1 MNILII
7 GAGGMIG
14 AKLANRITHDTQ
26 VASQPVTALSL
37 VDIIPPSAPVKTNG
51 IHVSTRI
58 ADLTKTGTADKMLRD
73 EPDLIYHLAAVVSG
87 DAEENFEKGYAINL
101 DGTRDL
107 LEAIRTKHAATGYT
121 PKVVFA
127 SSIAVYGAPFPKMID
142 DEFHLTP
149 QTSYGTQKAICELL
163 LADYHRRGFLQGI
176 GLRLP
181 TICIRPGLPNKAASG
196 FFSNILREPL
206 NGMTAVLPVSDDIK
220 HWFAS
225 PRAAINFLIHAAS
238 LSRDD
243 IGLRCNMNL
252 PGLCTSVAQE
262 LEALQR
268 VAGSDILKLIRFE
281 PDPAIQRIVGTWPES
296 FTATRAKG
304 LGFESERS
312 FDDIINIYL
321 EDEQSGNAN
330 TMNHTPIG

>member
-14 AKLANRITHDTQ
+14 AKLAARIVQDGHAANQ
-26 VASQPVTALSL
+26 AINSLSL
-37 VDIIPPSAPVKTNG
+37 VDIVSPTVPLESASIAINTQV
-51 IHVSTRI
+51 
-58 ADLTKTGTADKMLRD
+58 ADLTKQGVADSLVAD

-87 DAEENFEKGYAINL
+87 EAEENFEKGYLINL
-101 DGTRDL
+101 DGTRAL
-107 LEAIRTKHAATGYT
+107 LEAIRIRHNQTGYT
-121 PKVVFA
+121 PKVIFA
-127 SSIAVYGAPFPKMID
+127 SSIAVYGAPFPEAID

-163 LADYHRRGFLQGI
+163 LADYSRRGFIQGI

-206 NGMTAVLPVSDDIK
+206 NGKSAVLPVSDQVK

-225 PRAAINFLIHAAS
+225 PRIAIDFLLHAAT
-238 LSRDD
+238 LSREV

-252 PGLCTSVAQE
+252 PGLCTTVAEE
-262 LEALQR
+262 LEALER
-268 VAGSDILKLIRFE
+268 VAGSDILKLVQHK
-281 PDPAIQRIVGTWPES
+281 PDAAIQRIVAAWPES
-296 FTATRAKG
+296 FTATRAID
-304 LGFESERS
+304 LGFKNDAS
-312 FDDIINIYL
+312 FDDIIKVYL
-321 EDEQSGNAN
+321 EDDLPSA
-330 TMNHTPIG
+330 